1 MGSYSDILVELGA
14 QRAMPTDRT
23 ASPNGRLGGRYELGR
38 LLGRGGGGVVRE
50 GEDTLLRRRVAI
62 KELRRPPAASQ
73 VEAEVFNAR
82 VLREARAAARLRHP
96 GLVTVYDVIHAD
108 DRTWIVMEYVD
119 GQSLADLIREHG
131 RITPLRAARIGV
143 SLAYALEAAHRAG
156 VVHRDV
162 KPGNVL
168 VSTDGQAR
176 LTDFGIAVSE
186 GDATLTEAGMLVGS
200 PAYIPPERARGDR
213 VGTAGDVW
221 GLGATLFTAVEGV
234 PPFEGD
240 GTLAVL
246 AAVVQDRRRP
256 FRHCG
261 PLRAVLTELL
271 AANPRHRPS
280 LAEARGRLREIA
292 DRLDEQ
298 TRDGATLLDILQPDP
313 TGEEPAP
320 AIDRPER
327 ATTWSG
333 RADTP
338 AGPAAAEPLLAQAGP
353 PTARSDSAVARPG
366 LPTAQPEGPCAAQ
379 SGGSAAAQ
387 PSPVIAHPGPSPA
400 RSGPTEAEPAQPDD
414 QPSPSTAGP
423 EAQPER
429 AGARSDPARQ
439 NAVPTSPGGTDDEA
453 VLALAH
459 LTPLTDGVRSSS
471 DQAGVAAPPNLDE
484 QDASAPAGAPGGDL
498 PTSNST
504 RSTGGQQAPAGVAT
518 ASSGGPGA
526 ASATSAVSSS
536 AGDQAA
542 GRDRPQSTPGE
553 PGQGARRRR
562 LLLAL
567 VGGAVLVALGLV
579 LGLVIGGDRAGND
592 AAGRPPAATAAPS
605 SPASPKPRPTSAPPS
620 PAPMTAS
627 AGTGTGP
634 AAATS
639 PSAPSASATTPAPGS
654 GSTTS
659 LDDLGSLV
667 PSSTTPASAP
677 AGYLVHRDAAGWS
690 AAMPADWRLA
700 GSGPTRLRASAPS
713 DYPDLLVE
721 VQASAGASSIG
732 AWRDLEPAVR
742 STSSGYR
749 LLSIR
754 PADGGS
760 GATAAIWEFTFTSG
774 GRTIHVLDLGF
785 TRNRHGYALRWRA
798 PEEDWSGSLGQF
810 RTIVASF
817 RPGS

>member
-1 MGSYSDILVELGA
+1 MGSYGDIIVELGA

-23 ASPNGRLGGRYELGR
+23 ASPDGRLGGRYTLGR

-119 GQSLADLIREHG
+119 GQSLAELIREHG

-256 FRHCG
+256 FRHSG

-298 TRDGATLLDILQPDP
+298 TLNGVTLLDILQPDP
-313 TGEEPAP
+313 TDDEPAP
-320 AIDRPER
+320 AIDRPEQ
-327 ATTWSG
+327 ASTPTEQASTPSG
-333 RADTP
+333 RADTSLAA
-338 AGPAAAEPLLAQAGP
+338 AGPSAAEPLLAQAGP
-353 PTARSDSAVARPG
+353 PTARSDSAQADSARARPG
-366 LPTAQPEGPCAAQ
+366 PPTAQPEGSSEAEAV
-379 SGGSAAAQ
+379 
-387 PSPVIAHPGPSPA
+387 PVIAQPGPSPA
-400 RSGPTEAEPAQPDD
+400 RSDPPDAESAQPGDR
-414 QPSPSTAGP
+414 QPSRSAARP
-423 EAQPER
+423 EAQSER
-429 AGARSDPARQ
+429 AGAWSDRAREH
-439 NAVPTSPGGTDDEA
+439 ADPTSPAGTDDEA
-453 VLALAH
+453 VLALAQ
-459 LTPLTDGVRSSS
+459 LTPLTDGVRPSF
-471 DQAGVAAPPNLDE
+471 DQAGAAALPNTE
-484 QDASAPAGAPGGDL
+484 EPDASTPAGAPGADM
-498 PTSNST
+498 PASNST
-504 RSTGGQQAPAGVAT
+504 RSSGGQKAPAGVAT
-518 ASSGGPGA
+518 ASASGPGA
-526 ASATSAVSSS
+526 APATAAASSP

-542 GRDRPQSTPGE
+542 GQVPS
-553 PGQGARRRR
+553 QGA
-562 LLLAL
+562 
-567 VGGAVLVALGLV
+567 
-579 LGLVIGGDRAGND
+579 
-592 AAGRPPAATAAPS
+592 PA
-605 SPASPKPRPTSAPPS
+605 
-620 PAPMTAS
+620 
-627 AGTGTGP
+627 
-634 AAATS
+634 
-639 PSAPSASATTPAPGS
+639 
-654 GSTTS
+654 
-659 LDDLGSLV
+659 
-667 PSSTTPASAP
+667 
-677 AGYLVHRDAAGWS
+677 
-690 AAMPADWRLA
+690 
-700 GSGPTRLRASAPS
+700 
-713 DYPDLLVE
+713 
-721 VQASAGASSIG
+721 
-732 AWRDLEPAVR
+732 
-742 STSSGYR
+742 
-749 LLSIR
+749 
-754 PADGGS
+754 
-760 GATAAIWEFTFTSG
+760 
-774 GRTIHVLDLGF
+774 
-785 TRNRHGYALRWRA
+785 
-798 PEEDWSGSLGQF
+798 
-810 RTIVASF
+810 
-817 RPGS
+817 